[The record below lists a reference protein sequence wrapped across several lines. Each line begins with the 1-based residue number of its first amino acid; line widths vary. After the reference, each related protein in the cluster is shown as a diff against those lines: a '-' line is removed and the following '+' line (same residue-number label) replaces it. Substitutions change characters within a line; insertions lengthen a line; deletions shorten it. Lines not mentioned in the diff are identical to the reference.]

1 MKPAFDLK
9 YKADRSKT
17 IYIAGPM
24 TGIPEHNFPAFN
36 AVAER
41 LKALQY
47 FVINPADHGFVEGA
61 EWDDYLRY
69 DLKKLAECGLMYML
83 PGWSNSKG
91 ANLERN
97 IAISLGMGV
106 IYAPGAETAFTNFW
120 RHSAGLP
127 VVHTRL
133 TDEVSTT
140 KLCPECGSAMLS
152 LFHSTNEKRCLD
164 CHHQF
169 PWPLDKGQKKLL

>member
-1 MKPAFDLK
+1 VILDLDLQP
-9 YKADRSKT
+9 KAIRANT

-24 TGIPEHNFPAFN
+24 TGIQAHNFPAFN
-36 AVAER
+36 AAAEHLR
-41 LKALQY
+41 DLA
-47 FVINPADHGFVEGA
+47 FIVINPADHGVIEGA

-69 DLKKLAECGLMYML
+69 DLKKLAECGLIYML
-83 PGWSNSKG
+83 PGWSNSRG

-106 IYAPGAETAFTNFW
+106 VYSPGAETAITNAW
-120 RHSAGLP
+120 RSPEGLAAVP
-127 VVHTRL
+127 IIKS
-133 TDEVSTT
+133 EAINTT
-140 KLCPECGSAMLS
+140 KVCPECGSPMLS